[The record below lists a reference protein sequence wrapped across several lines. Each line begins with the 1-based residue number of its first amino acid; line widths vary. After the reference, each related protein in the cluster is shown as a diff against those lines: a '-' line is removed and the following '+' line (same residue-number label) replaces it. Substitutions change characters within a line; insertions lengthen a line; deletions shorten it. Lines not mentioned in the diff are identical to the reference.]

1 MIRVGQVWNKIPGP
15 EAAQA
20 GNGGFGVGRGE
31 SPQAL
36 TAESQAMVPADNSH
50 Q

>member
-1 MIRVGQVWNKIPGP
+1 MIRVGQVWTKIPDP

-20 GNGGFGVGRGE
+20 GNGGVRGGPGE